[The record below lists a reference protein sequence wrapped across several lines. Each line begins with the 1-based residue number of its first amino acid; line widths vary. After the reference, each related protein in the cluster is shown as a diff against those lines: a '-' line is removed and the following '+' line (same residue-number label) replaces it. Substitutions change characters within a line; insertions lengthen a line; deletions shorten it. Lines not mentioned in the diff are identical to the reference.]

1 MVWRKT
7 NTKTRF
13 EKMMFSKTGFS
24 NHLLWTNQTRHKQEV
39 G

>member
-13 EKMMFSKTGFS
+13 EKMMFSKTGFFKS
-24 NHLLWTNQTRHKQEV
+24 PVMDQSDTT
-39 G
+39 